1 MRAFKIAEPL
11 IVNTP
16 ESPVSAGTAIELAEQ
31 IFAAKARRRDWLAR
45 LPVEQKYR
53 RFLQLQRMVW
63 ETRRAAGK
71 PCPAPWP
78 DMWPG

>member
-1 MRAFKIAEPL
+1 MESAEL
-11 IVNTP
+11 RVLNTP
-16 ESPVSAGTAIELAEQ
+16 ASPVSAATALELAERV
-31 IFAAKARRRDWLAR
+31 FAAKARRRDWLAR

-78 DMWPG
+78 EMIPG